1 MKTPLSNGPDMNPA
15 APLSSGPDA
24 NPLSSGPDK
33 KVLSGPDPRGTGC
46 KGTAAKEAVLSK
58 AAAGSCTSPA
68 RETLRL
74 PVLAEDALALTEAPD
89 MDRKVVSPKLL
100 LGRCSPAAAAAAAA
114 RSSAASWRKEPLRV
128 SESMTLESSVYRS
141 ELEGVMA
148 GESAAAPGRT

>member
-1 MKTPLSNGPDMNPA
+1 MKAPLSNGPDMNP

-33 KVLSGPDPRGTGC
+33 KVLSGPDPRGTFC
-46 KGTAAKEAVLSK
+46 KGTAAKEAVLSN

-89 MDRKVVSPKLL
+89 MVRKVVSPKLL

-114 RSSAASWRKEPLRV
+114 RSSATSWRKEPLRV
-128 SESMTLESSVYRS
+128 SESMTLESSV
-141 ELEGVMA
+141 
-148 GESAAAPGRT
+148 